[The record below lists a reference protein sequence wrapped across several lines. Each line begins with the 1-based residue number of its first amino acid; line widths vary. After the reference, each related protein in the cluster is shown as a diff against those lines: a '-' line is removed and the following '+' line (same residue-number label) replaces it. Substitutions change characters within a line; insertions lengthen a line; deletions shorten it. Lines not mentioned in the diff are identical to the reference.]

1 MRRLLGQM
9 YDKYETFNM
18 YLYQIN
24 QSAAFSALAP
34 INGAGWLLV
43 DIRIKGLQ
51 FLNNTYNVVSRNN
64 TNTAYLTSYV
74 LNNLASNGAG
84 TVTPMFNPSILT
96 FSKHTEC
103 VDITIDMKTS
113 NIQQYLVIVPPVNQ
127 GPPNSLG
134 TFIFMFKFYG
144 IPKRDNIISNGT
156 RMLINK

>member
-1 MRRLLGQM
+1 M
-9 YDKYETFNM
+9 
-18 YLYQIN
+18 
-24 QSAAFSALAP
+24 
-34 INGAGWLLV
+34 
-43 DIRIKGLQ
+43 
-51 FLNNTYNVVSRNN
+51 SRNN

-74 LNNLASNGAG
+74 LNNAINTAAG

-96 FSKHTEC
+96 VSKHTEC

-113 NIQQYLVIVPPVNQ
+113 ITQQYPLITLPT
-127 GPPNSLG
+127 GAAANSLG